1 MAVIVSMV
9 YSKKLG
15 LPQFSSHSC
24 SLSVQVEVKDLS
36 EVEQE
41 SQHLYALLQSS
52 VDAEIQ
58 KVGFMPPIT
67 YGMEEKPNGIGNS
80 TNGRNSA
87 NESTNGTND
96 PWACTEGQK
105 HLILQLTHDHKL
117 DKNEIEARAQQLF
130 GLGVKQLNKM
140 QASQVIDEL
149 LEKLGK
155 KPNGSRW
162 RGNNRQPSTGGQ
174 YDRRR

>member
-1 MAVIVSMV
+1 MAVILSMV

-41 SQHLYALLQSS
+41 SQHLYALLQTS

-58 KVGFMPPIT
+58 KVGFMPSNT
-67 YGMEEKPNGIGNS
+67 YGMEEKPNGAE
-80 TNGRNSA
+80 GRNG
-87 NESTNGTND
+87 NGNGTND
-96 PWACTEGQK
+96 PWACTDGQK

-149 LEKLGK
+149 LEKVGK
-155 KPNGSRW
+155 KSNGSRW
-162 RGNNRQPSTGGQ
+162 RGNNRQPSAGGQ